1 MFFPDTIYEKDL
13 PADVDTRQLAMSL
26 APGRCDAAVW
36 SDSEP
41 GSMRLISTDS
51 ISIDRTGQWNGFED
65 FFYNNPGLLA
75 PMSKTTVLVETDST
89 AIVPASLQRDVA
101 SRLLRMSAT
110 ESGTQCTETWH
121 DCCGAS
127 VGLLLPSRLFRL
139 INRSFQPVEI
149 RWYASPIAT
158 YWSETVVAHKAG
170 SPTPLHALAAVSP
183 AMRLT
188 VVVVDNSG
196 NLVSAISRKGSVHTD
211 LSYHILSLLSSLA
224 ARSSVRDQVSLRL
237 FGAPK
242 EITAIKEELSGWI
255 DAELHTYISR
265 KPSLT
270 DPTQFHLLPPELLAA
285 IDQY

>member
-13 PADVDTRQLAMSL
+13 PADIDTRQLVLSL

-41 GSMRLISTDS
+41 GSLRLISTDS
-51 ISIDRTGQWNGFED
+51 ISIDRTGQWSGFED

-75 PMSKTTVLVETDST
+75 PMSKTTVLADTDST
-89 AIVPASLQRDVA
+89 VIVPASLPGDVA
-101 SRLLRMSAT
+101 SRLLHMSST
-110 ESGTQCTETWH
+110 ESGTQYTETWH
-121 DCCGAS
+121 DCSGSS
-127 VGLLLPSRLFRL
+127 VGLLLPSRLFRF
-139 INRSFQPVEI
+139 IHRSFQPVEI
-149 RWYASPIAT
+149 RWYASSIAAC
-158 YWSETVVAHKAG
+158 WSDTVVRHNTGSKA
-170 SPTPLHALAAVSP
+170 PLHALATVST

-224 ARSSVRDQVSLRL
+224 TESTIRDKVSLRL

-242 EITAIKEELSGWI
+242 EITAIQKELSGWV
-255 DAELHTYISR
+255 DAEIHTYISR
-265 KPSLT
+265 KPSLIE
-270 DPTQFHLLPPELLAA
+270 PTQFHLLPPELLMAV
-285 IDQY
+285 DMR

>member
-13 PADVDTRQLAMSL
+13 PADADTRQLVISL
-26 APGRCDAAVW
+26 APDRCDAAVW

-41 GSMRLISTDS
+41 GSLRLISTDS
-51 ISIDRTGQWNGFED
+51 ISIDRTGQCVGFED

-89 AIVPASLQRDVA
+89 IIVPSSLPRSVA
-101 SRLLRMSAT
+101 SRLLHMSSI
-110 ESGTQCTETWH
+110 ESGTQYTETWH
-121 DCCGAS
+121 DCCESS
-127 VGLLLPSRLFRL
+127 VGLLLPSRLFRF
-139 INRSFQPVEI
+139 IQRSFQPVEI
-149 RWYASPIAT
+149 RWYASPISA
-158 YWSETVVAHKAG
+158 YWSDTIVAHKTG
-170 SPTPLHALAAVSP
+170 SQTPLHALAAVSP

-188 VVVVDNSG
+188 VAVVDNSG

-224 ARSSVRDQVSLRL
+224 AESTIRDKVSLRL

-285 IDQY
+285 INQY